1 MIFLNLSEKRPVGM
15 LSSGSVEVVSLFIVA
30 AVFSYGLICVV
41 C

>member
-1 MIFLNLSEKRPVGM
+1 MIFLNLSEKRPVCM

-30 AVFSYGLICVV
+30 AGFSYGLIGVV